1 MTKCKEYKVVTKA
14 VFCFGLMKILN
25 IPSKKLHFL
34 GVLSLGETSWEKP
47 FILAKVV
54 QKIFFLETMLDNVV
68 LFLFYYI
75 Y

>member
-1 MTKCKEYKVVTKA
+1 
-14 VFCFGLMKILN
+14 MKILN

-47 FILAKVV
+47 FIIAKVV